1 MEENMTVSLDALGSD
16 LETMQADAVSAE
28 EVELLGATETQETG
42 VSEPGTE
49 QHAADAPVLR
59 YTQEEFDEAVRRKSD
74 YIKAGLRND
83 PIYQFAQSLV
93 NQHMTEGTTPEQAI
107 EKAKAAQK
115 EQLIAELS
123 ADPKRMA
130 EFFLNHQQPAPTSQP
145 ANDLQARSARLAS
158 ELKTLEVQ
166 GALPQNFQL
175 ETYKNADP
183 ELFVNAEQ
191 YGWKAAM
198 KIAEA
203 KMSVAAPQPV
213 AAPAPAPVLPQS
225 TRPTNSAQPSSIDFG
240 RMDSKRFAELEARI
254 DAALADGKRVV
265 F

>member
-1 MEENMTVSLDALGSD
+1 MEENFAVYEDALDSGM
-16 LETMQADAVSAE
+16 ETMQADAASVE
-28 EVELLGATETQETG
+28 EVDYAAEQVEQEMV

-49 QHAADAPVLR
+49 TQADTAPERLFTR
-59 YTQEEFDEAVRRKSD
+59 EEFDEAVRRKSE
-74 YIKAGLRND
+74 YIKSGLKND

-93 NQHMTEGTTPEQAI
+93 NRHMAEGVSPEEAI
-107 EKAKAAQK
+107 AKAKAEQE

-130 EFFLNHQQPAPTSQP
+130 EFFLKHQQQPMYAPQP
-145 ANDLQARSARLAS
+145 QNDLQARSARLAS

-203 KMSVAAPQPV
+203 KMAV
-213 AAPAPAPVLPQS
+213 PAPAPVRLPQS
-225 TRPTNSAQPSSIDFG
+225 TRPTNTAQPAPLNFRKMTPEQFAKYEADLD
-240 RMDSKRFAELEARI
+240 RRFL
-254 DAALADGKRVV
+254 GG
-265 F
+265 

>member
-1 MEENMTVSLDALGSD
+1 MEEIMTVSMDALSSD
-16 LETMQADAVSAE
+16 METMQADAVSAE
-28 EVELLGATETQETG
+28 EVELLGAMETQESG
-42 VSEPGTE
+42 ESVSGTE
-49 QHAADAPVLR
+49 PQAAAAPELR

-74 YIKAGLRND
+74 YIRNGLKND

-93 NQHMTEGTTPEQAI
+93 NRHMAEGVSPEEAI
-107 EKAKAAQK
+107 AKAKAEQR

-130 EFFLNHQQPAPTSQP
+130 EFFLNQQQPMSAPQP
-145 ANDLQARSARLAS
+145 QNDLQARSARLAS

-203 KMSVAAPQPV
+203 KMASVVPTQPI
-213 AAPAPAPVLPQS
+213 PAPAPVLPQS
-225 TRPTNSAQPSSIDFG
+225 TRPTNSAQPSTIDFS
-240 RMDSKRFAELEARI
+240 RMDTKRFNEFEARVA
-254 DAALADGKRVV
+254 AALAEGKRVV